1 VSQAGQE
8 PDASIL
14 VDRPERDLRT
24 PRNFKWGIVPPEVVP
39 AWVAETDFAL
49 DPAVEEALHLAIS
62 RGEVGYTAPRSA
74 ELARST
80 AAFLERR
87 FGWSPD
93 PGRIVATGDVMAGI
107 LLALD
112 TVCPPG
118 PVVVPTP
125 AYPPFLDIVPLARR
139 ELVTV
144 PLDPD
149 AATATLDL
157 DGIDAAF
164 GGGAKTMIL
173 CHPHN
178 PWGRDFTVDELT
190 ALRDVVDRHG
200 ARVISDEVHA
210 PLVLTGSRHVP
221 YASIDGAGA
230 HTVTLVSASKAWNI
244 PGLKC
249 AQLIAATTAE
259 ADRLAGVPVVS
270 NHGVSP
276 LGVAANI
283 AAYDG
288 DDGWLEAVLDR
299 LTRNA
304 AAFRAALAESA
315 PAARVRPLE
324 ATYLQWVDA
333 RAYGADPAIAARR
346 RGRVMVMDGKAF
358 GPGGAGH
365 VRVNL
370 GTLEERV
377 REIAT
382 RLGRAWTQ

>member
-1 VSQAGQE
+1 MV
-8 PDASIL
+8 
-14 VDRPERDLRT
+14 VDRPEPDLRT
-24 PRNFKWGIVPPEVVP
+24 PRSLKWGAVPPDVIP
-39 AWVAETDFAL
+39 AWVAETDFGL
-49 DPAVEEALHLAIS
+49 DPALEEALHLAVS
-62 RGEVGYTAPRSA
+62 RGEVGYTAPRNP

-80 AAFLERR
+80 VAFLDRR
-87 FGWSPD
+87 FGWAPD
-93 PGRIVATGDVMAGI
+93 PGRVVATGDVMAGI

-149 AATATLDL
+149 ATTATLDL

-164 GGGAKTMIL
+164 AAGAKTMIL

-178 PWGRDFTVDELT
+178 PWGRDFSVGELT
-190 ALRDVVDRHG
+190 ALSEVVEKHG

-210 PLVLTGSRHVP
+210 PLVLTGARHVP

-230 HTVTLVSASKAWNI
+230 HTLTLTSASKAWNI

-249 AQLIAATTAE
+249 AQLIASTTAE
-259 ADRLAGVPVVS
+259 ADRLVGVPVVS

-276 LGVAANI
+276 LGVAANV

-288 DDGWLEAVLDR
+288 DDRWLEAVILR
-299 LTRNA
+299 LRANA
-304 AAFRAALAESA
+304 EAFRAALAESA
-315 PAARVRPLE
+315 PEARLRPLE

-333 RAYGADPAIAARR
+333 RAYGDDPALAARR
-346 RGRVMVMDGKAF
+346 RGRVLVNDGKTF

-370 GTLEERV
+370 GTSENRV
-377 REIAT
+377 REIAA
-382 RLGRAWTQ
+382 RLGQGWVQ